1 MKINKNKR
9 RIMRIFIIAILLWC
23 SPCLYAQD
31 RPTFE
36 QAWQAAQNGEP
47 NGYFLLG
54 FFYYQGEGITQNFTE
69 AIKWFKKAA
78 NNGLS
83 NSYGFLGACYIT
95 QKNYVEAINWFKKA
109 INNGDC
115 CYADLGA
122 CYLQLGKF
130 TEAIPWLKKGIDD
143 KRPEYYVSLG
153 QCYYFLQN
161 YTEAIPWLK
170 KAADKGITD
179 SYFTL
184 GLSFYFLKN
193 YTEAIIWL
201 EKAANNGVSQAYA
214 YLGQTYYEQQNYA
227 EAFKWYQKAAL
238 NGETSAFAWMGIMY
252 YWGYGTA
259 RDYSKSFMWFKKAAQ
274 LVNPLADHWLGQL
287 YIKGL
292 GTTQNDYEA
301 FKCFKRATDGGEI
314 HSLNWLGELYYEG
327 RGTEKDYKKAFE
339 CFQNA
344 ANNGIELAYAWLGKM
359 YYAGEG
365 VTQNYSEAYKWTKKA
380 VDKGI
385 KDAYFLMGILLYQGQ
400 GTQQNYNQAFKW
412 LKMAADNG
420 DIKAFG
426 PLGSIYLQGNGVEAN
441 PREAFKWTKKS
452 VESGDISSYTGLGIM
467 YYNGIGTERNAKEAF
482 NSFEKTS
489 SKGDPV
495 ASGWLGY
502 MYLNGIGTQVN
513 KELAFKLTKFA
524 AEKDIPMA
532 IYGIGYMYEFG
543 LGTTINTKEAIKW
556 YQKSYEKGDTQALSS
571 LSLAH
576 YKENNYVEAK
586 KWAEIA
592 ITKDKDAF
600 VGYRILALLNM
611 YGFGVPQNKSKAF
624 EFIAKAID
632 EAKQKGGPMP
642 NTLDVEG
649 ELYLANNDISK
660 AREIYNAILKETPD
674 FYARTETKLSKFMKE
689 HKGDDVDINIPIA
702 NNMSNLTFAV
712 IISNEKYQME
722 KPVQYAE
729 NDGKIFTEY
738 CKKALGLPEKNVHFI
753 TNATLN
759 NIKHEI
765 KWLQD
770 VIAVYNG
777 DAKVIFYYAG
787 HGIPDEQ
794 NKSAYLLPID
804 GYGSDVTTGY
814 ALEDLYKAL
823 GCLPSKAV
831 TVFLDACF
839 SGAKRDGDMLASA
852 RGVAIKVKQNNP
864 TGNMVVFT
872 AAQGDE
878 TAYPYKEEGHG
889 LFTYYLLKKLQET
902 KGDVTLGELGD
913 YIKTQVERQSI
924 VTNGKLQSPAI
935 LSASSIGNSW
945 KEWKL
950 NK

>member
-1 MKINKNKR
+1 
-9 RIMRIFIIAILLWC
+9 MRIFIIAILLWC

-54 FFYYQGEGITQNFTE
+54 FFYYQGEGVTQNFTE

-78 NNGLS
+78 NNGLC

-109 INNGDC
+109 IDNGDC

-193 YTEAIIWL
+193 YTEAIIWF

-214 YLGQTYYEQQNYA
+214 YLGQAYYEQQNYA
-227 EAFKWYQKAAL
+227 EAFKW
-238 NGETSAFAWMGIMY
+238 I
-252 YWGYGTA
+252 
-259 RDYSKSFMWFKKAAQ
+259 
-274 LVNPLADHWLGQL
+274 
-287 YIKGL
+287 
-292 GTTQNDYEA
+292 
-301 FKCFKRATDGGEI
+301 
-314 HSLNWLGELYYEG
+314 
-327 RGTEKDYKKAFE
+327 
-339 CFQNA
+339 
-344 ANNGIELAYAWLGKM
+344 
-359 YYAGEG
+359 
-365 VTQNYSEAYKWTKKA
+365 KKA
-380 VDKGI
+380 VDVKDPFSYGTLGDMYYYGLGTAVNQNEAFRLAKIGSEHEDASAMVLLAKIYGEGKGAP
-385 KDAYFLMGILLYQGQ
+385 KNVAES
-400 GTQQNYNQAFKW
+400 FKW
-412 LKMAADNG
+412 EKKAAEKEFIG
-420 DIKAFG
+420 AF
-426 PLGSIYLQGNGVEAN
+426 L
-441 PREAFKWTKKS
+441 
-452 VESGDISSYTGLGIM
+452 GLGIM
-467 YYNGIGTERNAKEAF
+467 YEEGIGTHK
-482 NSFEKTS
+482 
-489 SKGDPV
+489 
-495 ASGWLGY
+495 
-502 MYLNGIGTQVN
+502 
-513 KELAFKLTKFA
+513 
-524 AEKDIPMA
+524 
-532 IYGIGYMYEFG
+532 
-543 LGTTINTKEAIKW
+543 NTEEAINW
-556 YQKSYEKGDTQALSS
+556 YKKAFDKGVSNAPMFLCTTYYSQKDYA
-571 LSLAH
+571 
-576 YKENNYVEAK
+576 EAK
-586 KWAEIA
+586 KWAELTINQ
-592 ITKDKDAF
+592 KEFAF
-600 VGYRILALLNM
+600 VGYRILALLNI
-611 YGFGVPQNKSKAF
+611 YGLGVPQNKDKAF
-624 EFIAKAID
+624 ELIAKALD
-632 EAKQKGGPMP
+632 GAKQKEGPMP
-642 NTLDVEG
+642 NTLDAEG
-649 ELYLANNDISK
+649 EVYLADNNINK

-674 FYARTETKLSKFMKE
+674 FYAKNETKLSKFMKE
-689 HKGDDVDINIPIA
+689 HKGSDVDFDIPMA
-702 NNMSNLTFAV
+702 NNISNNTFAV
-712 IISNEKYQME
+712 VISNEKYQME
-722 KPVQYAE
+722 KAVQYAE
-729 NDGKIFTEY
+729 NDGKAFTEY
-738 CKKALGLPEKNVHFI
+738 CKKTLGLPEKNVHFV

-770 VIAVYNG
+770 VITVYNG
-777 DAKVIFYYAG
+777 DAKIIFYYAG

-823 GCLPSKAV
+823 GSLPSKSV

-839 SGAKRDGDMLASA
+839 SGAKRDGEMLASA
-852 RGVAIKVKQNNP
+852 RGVAIKVKQATP
-864 TGNMVVFT
+864 VGNIVVFS

-878 TAYPYKEEGHG
+878 TAYPYKEEEHG

-924 VTNGKLQSPAI
+924 VINGKLQSP
-935 LSASSIGNSW
+935 SIVSTATIANSW
-945 KEWKL
+945 KKWTLK
-950 NK
+950 

>member
-1 MKINKNKR
+1 
-9 RIMRIFIIAILLWC
+9 MRIFIIAILLWC

-54 FFYYQGEGITQNFTE
+54 FFYYQGEGVTQNFTE

-78 NNGLS
+78 NNGLC

-109 INNGDC
+109 IDNGDC

-193 YTEAIIWL
+193 YTEAIIWF

-214 YLGQTYYEQQNYA
+214 YLGQAYYEQQNYA
-227 EAFKWYQKAAL
+227 EAY
-238 NGETSAFAWMGIMY
+238 
-252 YWGYGTA
+252 
-259 RDYSKSFMWFKKAAQ
+259 
-274 LVNPLADHWLGQL
+274 
-287 YIKGL
+287 
-292 GTTQNDYEA
+292 
-301 FKCFKRATDGGEI
+301 KCAKIAVD
-314 HSLNWLGELYYEG
+314 
-327 RGTEKDYKKAFE
+327 
-339 CFQNA
+339 
-344 ANNGIELAYAWLGKM
+344 NGIESA
-359 YYAGEG
+359 
-365 VTQNYSEAYKWTKKA
+365 S
-380 VDKGI
+380 
-385 KDAYFLMGILLYQGQ
+385 FLMGIMLYYGH
-400 GTQQNYNQAFKW
+400 GVQQDYNQAFKW
-412 LKMAADNG
+412 LKMAAGYGVYNAY
-420 DIKAFG
+420 DILASMYTFG
-426 PLGSIYLQGNGVEAN
+426 QGTTQN
-441 PREAFKWTKKS
+441 PTEAFKCAKIAADNGIITSYFKVGTMYNNGEGVEQNYQEAYKWIKKAA
-452 VESGDISSYTGLGIM
+452 DAKDPYSYGVLGIM
-467 YYNGIGTERNAKEAF
+467 YYQGIGTAIDLKEAYRIAKIGADYENSEAMALLAQMYGEGKGVPKSVIDSFEWQKKAAEKGYTSAYLGLGVMYEEGIGTFKNAKEAI
-482 NSFEKTS
+482 NWYK
-489 SKGDPV
+489 K
-495 ASGWLGY
+495 A
-502 MYLNGIGTQVN
+502 N
-513 KELAFKLTKFA
+513 KEGNTRASSYLCSAYYNYKL
-524 AEKDIPMA
+524 
-532 IYGIGYMYEFG
+532 
-543 LGTTINTKEAIKW
+543 
-556 YQKSYEKGDTQALSS
+556 
-571 LSLAH
+571 
-576 YKENNYVEAK
+576 ENYTEAK

-611 YGFGVPQNKSKAF
+611 YGFGVPQNKNKAF

-632 EAKQKGGPMP
+632 GAKQTGEPMP
-642 NTLDVEG
+642 NTLDAEG
-649 ELYLANNDISK
+649 ELYLADNNISK
-660 AREIYNAILKETPD
+660 AREIYNAISKETPD
-674 FYARTETKLSKFMKE
+674 FYTQKETKLSKFMKE
-689 HKGDDVDINIPIA
+689 HKGGDVDFDIPIA
-702 NNMSNLTFAV
+702 DNVSNHTFAV

-722 KPVQYAE
+722 KSVQYAE
-729 NDGKIFTEY
+729 NDGKAFTEY
-738 CKKALGLPEKNVHFI
+738 CKKTLGLPEKNVRFI

-770 VIAVYNG
+770 VIAVYKG
-777 DAKVIFYYAG
+777 EAKAIFYYAG

-823 GCLPSKAV
+823 GSLPSKSV

-902 KGDVTLGELGD
+902 KGDVALGELGD

-924 VTNGKLQSPAI
+924 VTNGKLQSPSI
-935 LSASSIGNSW
+935 LPASSIGNGW

>member
-1 MKINKNKR
+1 MKININKR

-36 QAWQAAQNGEP
+36 QAWQAAQNGDP

-54 FFYYQGEGITQNFTE
+54 FFYYQGEGVTQNFTE

-143 KRPEYYVSLG
+143 KKPEYYVSLG

-161 YTEAIPWLK
+161 YTEAISWLK

-193 YTEAIIWL
+193 YTEAIIWF

-214 YLGQTYYEQQNYA
+214 YLGQTYYEQQNY
-227 EAFKWYQKAAL
+227 
-238 NGETSAFAWMGIMY
+238 
-252 YWGYGTA
+252 
-259 RDYSKSFMWFKKAAQ
+259 
-274 LVNPLADHWLGQL
+274 
-287 YIKGL
+287 
-292 GTTQNDYEA
+292 
-301 FKCFKRATDGGEI
+301 
-314 HSLNWLGELYYEG
+314 
-327 RGTEKDYKKAFE
+327 
-339 CFQNA
+339 
-344 ANNGIELAYAWLGKM
+344 
-359 YYAGEG
+359 
-365 VTQNYSEAYKWTKKA
+365 SEAYKCAKIA
-380 VDKGI
+380 VDNGI
-385 KDAYFLMGILLYQGQ
+385 ESASFLMGIMLYYGH
-400 GTQQNYNQAFKW
+400 GVQQDYNQAFKW
-412 LKMAADNG
+412 LKMAAGYGAYNAY
-420 DIKAFG
+420 DILASMYTFG
-426 PLGSIYLQGNGVEAN
+426 QGTAQN
-441 PREAFKWTKKS
+441 PTEAFKCAKIAADNGIITSYFKVGTMYNNGEGVEQNYQEAYKWIKKAA
-452 VESGDISSYTGLGIM
+452 DAKDPYSYGVLGIM
-467 YYNGIGTERNAKEAF
+467 YYQGIGTAIDLKEAYRIAKIGAEYEDPEAMALLARMYREGKGVSKSIID
-482 NSFEKTS
+482 SFEWQK
-489 SKGDPV
+489 K
-495 ASGWLGY
+495 
-502 MYLNGIGTQVN
+502 
-513 KELAFKLTKFA
+513 A
-524 AEKDIPMA
+524 AEKGFVSSFIWL
-532 IYGIGYMYEFG
+532 GVMYEDG
-543 LGTTINTKEAIKW
+543 LGTSKDVNEAITW
-556 YQKSYEKGDTQALSS
+556 YKKANDNDVPNAPMMLCQAYYTQ
-571 LSLAH
+571 
-576 YKENNYVEAK
+576 EDYVEAK
-586 KWAEIA
+586 KWA
-592 ITKDKDAF
+592 DKTINQKEYAL

-611 YGFGVPQNKSKAF
+611 YGLGIPQNKNKAF
-624 EFIAKAID
+624 ELIAKAID
-632 EAKQKGGPMP
+632 EAKQKGVPMP
-642 NTLDVEG
+642 NTLDAEG
-649 ELYLANNDISK
+649 ELYLADNNISK
-660 AREIYNAILKETPD
+660 AREIYNAISKDTPD
-674 FYARTETKLSKFMKE
+674 FYTQKETKLSKFMKE
-689 HKGDDVDINIPIA
+689 NKGGDVDFDIPIA
-702 NNMSNLTFAV
+702 DNVSNHTFAV

-722 KPVQYAE
+722 KSVQYAE
-729 NDGKIFTEY
+729 NDGKMFTEY
-738 CKKALGLPEKNVHFI
+738 CKKTLGLPEKNVHFI

-823 GCLPSKAV
+823 GSLPSKSV

-924 VTNGKLQSPAI
+924 VTNGKLQSPSI
-935 LSASSIGNSW
+935 LPASSIGNGW

>member
-1 MKINKNKR
+1 MKININKR

-54 FFYYQGEGITQNFTE
+54 FFYYQGEGVTQNFTE

-78 NNGLS
+78 NNGLC

-109 INNGDC
+109 IDNGDC

-193 YTEAIIWL
+193 YTEAIIWF

-214 YLGQTYYEQQNYA
+214 YLGQAYYEQQNYA
-227 EAFKWYQKAAL
+227 EAY
-238 NGETSAFAWMGIMY
+238 
-252 YWGYGTA
+252 
-259 RDYSKSFMWFKKAAQ
+259 
-274 LVNPLADHWLGQL
+274 
-287 YIKGL
+287 
-292 GTTQNDYEA
+292 
-301 FKCFKRATDGGEI
+301 KCAKIAVD
-314 HSLNWLGELYYEG
+314 
-327 RGTEKDYKKAFE
+327 
-339 CFQNA
+339 
-344 ANNGIELAYAWLGKM
+344 NGIESA
-359 YYAGEG
+359 
-365 VTQNYSEAYKWTKKA
+365 S
-380 VDKGI
+380 
-385 KDAYFLMGILLYQGQ
+385 FLMGIMLYYGH
-400 GTQQNYNQAFKW
+400 GVQQDYNQAFKW
-412 LKMAADNG
+412 LKMAAGYGVYNAY
-420 DIKAFG
+420 DILASMYTFG
-426 PLGSIYLQGNGVEAN
+426 QGTTQN
-441 PREAFKWTKKS
+441 PTEAFKCAKIAADNGIITSYFKVGTMYNNGEGVEQNYQEAYKWIKKAA
-452 VESGDISSYTGLGIM
+452 DAKDPYSYGVLGIM
-467 YYNGIGTERNAKEAF
+467 YYQGIGTAIDLKEAYRIAKIGADYENSEAMALLAQMYGEGKGVPKSVIDSFEWQKKAAEKGYTSAYLGLGVMYEEGIGTFKNAKEAI
-482 NSFEKTS
+482 NWYK
-489 SKGDPV
+489 K
-495 ASGWLGY
+495 A
-502 MYLNGIGTQVN
+502 N
-513 KELAFKLTKFA
+513 KEGNTRASSYLCSAYYKL
-524 AEKDIPMA
+524 
-532 IYGIGYMYEFG
+532 
-543 LGTTINTKEAIKW
+543 
-556 YQKSYEKGDTQALSS
+556 
-571 LSLAH
+571 
-576 YKENNYVEAK
+576 ENYTEAK

-611 YGFGVPQNKSKAF
+611 YGFGVPQNKNKAF

-632 EAKQKGGPMP
+632 GAKQTGEPMP
-642 NTLDVEG
+642 NTLDAEG
-649 ELYLANNDISK
+649 ELYLADNNISK
-660 AREIYNAILKETPD
+660 AREIYNAISKETPD
-674 FYARTETKLSKFMKE
+674 FYTQKETKLSKFMKE
-689 HKGDDVDINIPIA
+689 HKGGDVDFDIPIA
-702 NNMSNLTFAV
+702 DNVSNHTFAV

-722 KPVQYAE
+722 KSVQYAE
-729 NDGKIFTEY
+729 NDGKAFTEY
-738 CKKALGLPEKNVHFI
+738 CKKTLGLPEKNVRFI

-770 VIAVYNG
+770 VIAVYKG
-777 DAKVIFYYAG
+777 EAKAIFYYAG

-823 GCLPSKAV
+823 GSLPSKSV

-852 RGVAIKVKQNNP
+852 RGVAIKVKQATP
-864 TGNMVVFT
+864 VGNIVVFS

-878 TAYPYKEEGHG
+878 TAYPYKEEEHG

-902 KGDVTLGELGD
+902 KGNVILGELSD

-924 VTNGKLQSPAI
+924 VINGKLQSPSFVSTATI
-935 LSASSIGNSW
+935 ANSW
-945 KEWKL
+945 KKWTLK
-950 NK
+950 

>member
-1 MKINKNKR
+1 MKININKR

-54 FFYYQGEGITQNFTE
+54 FFYYQGEGVTQNFTE

-78 NNGLS
+78 NNGLC

-109 INNGDC
+109 IDNGDC

-193 YTEAIIWL
+193 YTEAIIWF

-214 YLGQTYYEQQNYA
+214 YLGQAYYEQQNYA
-227 EAFKWYQKAAL
+227 EAY
-238 NGETSAFAWMGIMY
+238 
-252 YWGYGTA
+252 
-259 RDYSKSFMWFKKAAQ
+259 
-274 LVNPLADHWLGQL
+274 
-287 YIKGL
+287 
-292 GTTQNDYEA
+292 
-301 FKCFKRATDGGEI
+301 KCAKIAVD
-314 HSLNWLGELYYEG
+314 
-327 RGTEKDYKKAFE
+327 
-339 CFQNA
+339 
-344 ANNGIELAYAWLGKM
+344 NGIESA
-359 YYAGEG
+359 
-365 VTQNYSEAYKWTKKA
+365 S
-380 VDKGI
+380 
-385 KDAYFLMGILLYQGQ
+385 FLMGIMLYYGH
-400 GTQQNYNQAFKW
+400 GVQQDYNQAFKW
-412 LKMAADNG
+412 LKMAAGYGVYNAY
-420 DIKAFG
+420 DILASMYTFG
-426 PLGSIYLQGNGVEAN
+426 QGTTQN
-441 PREAFKWTKKS
+441 PTEAFKCAKIAADNGIITSYFKVGTMYNNGEGVEQNYQEAYKWIKKAA
-452 VESGDISSYTGLGIM
+452 DAKDPYSYGVLGIM
-467 YYNGIGTERNAKEAF
+467 YYQGIGTAIDLKEAYRIAKIGADYENSEAMALLAQMYGEGKGVPKSVIDSFEWQKKAAEKGYTSAYLGLGVMYEEGIGTFKNAKEAI
-482 NSFEKTS
+482 NWYK
-489 SKGDPV
+489 K
-495 ASGWLGY
+495 A
-502 MYLNGIGTQVN
+502 N
-513 KELAFKLTKFA
+513 KEGNTRASSYLCSAYYKL
-524 AEKDIPMA
+524 
-532 IYGIGYMYEFG
+532 
-543 LGTTINTKEAIKW
+543 
-556 YQKSYEKGDTQALSS
+556 
-571 LSLAH
+571 
-576 YKENNYVEAK
+576 ENYTEAK

-611 YGFGVPQNKSKAF
+611 YGFGVPQNKNKAF

-632 EAKQKGGPMP
+632 GAKQTGEPMP
-642 NTLDVEG
+642 NTLDAEG
-649 ELYLANNDISK
+649 ELYLADNNISK
-660 AREIYNAILKETPD
+660 AREIYNAISKETPD
-674 FYARTETKLSKFMKE
+674 FYTQKETKLSKFMKE
-689 HKGDDVDINIPIA
+689 HKGGDVDFDIPIA
-702 NNMSNLTFAV
+702 DNVSNHTFAV

-722 KPVQYAE
+722 KSVQYAE
-729 NDGKIFTEY
+729 NDGKAFTEY
-738 CKKALGLPEKNVHFI
+738 CKKTLGLPEKNVRFI

-770 VIAVYNG
+770 VIAVYKG
-777 DAKVIFYYAG
+777 EAKAIFYYAG

-823 GCLPSKAV
+823 GSLPSKSV

-878 TAYPYKEEGHG
+878 TAYPYKEEEHG

-924 VTNGKLQSPAI
+924 VINGKLQSP
-935 LSASSIGNSW
+935 SIVSTATIANSW
-945 KEWKL
+945 KKWTLK
-950 NK
+950 

>member
-1 MKINKNKR
+1 MKININKR

-23 SPCLYAQD
+23 SSCLYAQD

-54 FFYYQGEGITQNFTE
+54 FFYYQGEGVTQNFTE

-78 NNGLS
+78 NNGLC

-109 INNGDC
+109 IDNGDC

-193 YTEAIIWL
+193 YTEAIIWF

-214 YLGQTYYEQQNYA
+214 YLGQAYYEQQNYA
-227 EAFKWYQKAAL
+227 EAFKW
-238 NGETSAFAWMGIMY
+238 I
-252 YWGYGTA
+252 
-259 RDYSKSFMWFKKAAQ
+259 
-274 LVNPLADHWLGQL
+274 
-287 YIKGL
+287 
-292 GTTQNDYEA
+292 
-301 FKCFKRATDGGEI
+301 
-314 HSLNWLGELYYEG
+314 
-327 RGTEKDYKKAFE
+327 
-339 CFQNA
+339 
-344 ANNGIELAYAWLGKM
+344 
-359 YYAGEG
+359 
-365 VTQNYSEAYKWTKKA
+365 KKA
-380 VDKGI
+380 VDVKDPFSYGTLGDMYYYGLGTAVNQNEAFRLAKIGSEHEDASAMVLLAKIYGEGKGAP
-385 KDAYFLMGILLYQGQ
+385 KNVAES
-400 GTQQNYNQAFKW
+400 FKW
-412 LKMAADNG
+412 EKKAAEKEFIG
-420 DIKAFG
+420 AF
-426 PLGSIYLQGNGVEAN
+426 L
-441 PREAFKWTKKS
+441 
-452 VESGDISSYTGLGIM
+452 GLGIM
-467 YYNGIGTERNAKEAF
+467 YEEGIGTHK
-482 NSFEKTS
+482 
-489 SKGDPV
+489 
-495 ASGWLGY
+495 
-502 MYLNGIGTQVN
+502 
-513 KELAFKLTKFA
+513 
-524 AEKDIPMA
+524 
-532 IYGIGYMYEFG
+532 
-543 LGTTINTKEAIKW
+543 NTEEAINW
-556 YQKSYEKGDTQALSS
+556 YKKAFDKGVSNAPMFLCTTYYSQKDYA
-571 LSLAH
+571 
-576 YKENNYVEAK
+576 EAK
-586 KWAEIA
+586 KWAELTINQ
-592 ITKDKDAF
+592 KEFAF
-600 VGYRILALLNM
+600 VGYRILALLNI
-611 YGFGVPQNKSKAF
+611 YGLGVPQNKDKAF
-624 EFIAKAID
+624 ELIAKALD
-632 EAKQKGGPMP
+632 GAKQKEGPMP
-642 NTLDVEG
+642 NTLDAEG
-649 ELYLANNDISK
+649 EVYLADNNINK

-674 FYARTETKLSKFMKE
+674 FYAKNETKLSKFMKE
-689 HKGDDVDINIPIA
+689 HKGSDVDFDIPMA
-702 NNMSNLTFAV
+702 NNISNNTFAV
-712 IISNEKYQME
+712 VISNEKYQME
-722 KPVQYAE
+722 KAVQYAE
-729 NDGKIFTEY
+729 NDGKAFTEY
-738 CKKALGLPEKNVHFI
+738 CKKTLGLPEKNVHFV

-770 VIAVYNG
+770 VITVYNG
-777 DAKVIFYYAG
+777 DAKIIFYYAG

-823 GCLPSKAV
+823 GSLPSKSV

-839 SGAKRDGDMLASA
+839 SGAKRDGEMLASA
-852 RGVAIKVKQNNP
+852 RGVAIKVKQATP
-864 TGNMVVFT
+864 VGNIVVFS

-878 TAYPYKEEGHG
+878 TAYPYKEEEHG

-924 VTNGKLQSPAI
+924 VINGKLQSP
-935 LSASSIGNSW
+935 SIVSTATIANSW
-945 KEWKL
+945 KKWTLK
-950 NK
+950 

>member
-1 MKINKNKR
+1 
-9 RIMRIFIIAILLWC
+9 MRIFIIAILLWC

-54 FFYYQGEGITQNFTE
+54 FFYYQGEGVTQNFTE

-78 NNGLS
+78 NNGLC

-109 INNGDC
+109 IDNGDC

-193 YTEAIIWL
+193 YTEAIIWF

-214 YLGQTYYEQQNYA
+214 YLGQAYYEQQNYA
-227 EAFKWYQKAAL
+227 EAY
-238 NGETSAFAWMGIMY
+238 
-252 YWGYGTA
+252 
-259 RDYSKSFMWFKKAAQ
+259 
-274 LVNPLADHWLGQL
+274 
-287 YIKGL
+287 
-292 GTTQNDYEA
+292 
-301 FKCFKRATDGGEI
+301 KCAKIAVD
-314 HSLNWLGELYYEG
+314 
-327 RGTEKDYKKAFE
+327 
-339 CFQNA
+339 
-344 ANNGIELAYAWLGKM
+344 NGIESA
-359 YYAGEG
+359 
-365 VTQNYSEAYKWTKKA
+365 S
-380 VDKGI
+380 
-385 KDAYFLMGILLYQGQ
+385 FLMGIMLYYGH
-400 GTQQNYNQAFKW
+400 GVQQDYNQAFKW
-412 LKMAADNG
+412 LKMAAGYGVYNAY
-420 DIKAFG
+420 DILASMYTFG
-426 PLGSIYLQGNGVEAN
+426 QGTTQN
-441 PREAFKWTKKS
+441 PTEAFKCAKIAADNGIITSYFKVGTMYNNGEGVEQNYQEAYKWIKKAA
-452 VESGDISSYTGLGIM
+452 EAKDPYSYGALGIM
-467 YYNGIGTERNAKEAF
+467 YYQGIGTAIDLKEAYRIAKIGAEYE
-482 NSFEKTS
+482 NPEAMELLARMYREGKGVSKSIIDSFEWQK
-489 SKGDPV
+489 K
-495 ASGWLGY
+495 
-502 MYLNGIGTQVN
+502 
-513 KELAFKLTKFA
+513 A
-524 AEKDIPMA
+524 AEKGFVSSFIWL
-532 IYGIGYMYEFG
+532 GVMYEDG
-543 LGTTINTKEAIKW
+543 LGTSKDVNEAITW
-556 YQKSYEKGDTQALSS
+556 YKKAYDKNVPDAPMMLCTAYYTQKD
-571 LSLAH
+571 
-576 YKENNYVEAK
+576 YVEAK
-586 KWAEIA
+586 KWA
-592 ITKDKDAF
+592 DKTINQKEFAF
-600 VGYRILALLNM
+600 VGYRILALLNI
-611 YGFGVPQNKSKAF
+611 YGLGVPQNKDKAF
-624 EFIAKAID
+624 ELIAKALD
-632 EAKQKGGPMP
+632 GARQKGDSMP

-649 ELYLANNDISK
+649 ELYLANNNISK
-660 AREIYNAILKETPD
+660 AREIYNDILKETPD
-674 FYARTETKLSKFMKE
+674 FYTQKETKLSEFMKE
-689 HKGDDVDINIPIA
+689 HKGGDVDFYIPIA
-702 NNMSNLTFAV
+702 DNVSNHTFAV
-712 IISNEKYQME
+712 VISNEKYQME

-729 NDGKIFTEY
+729 NDGNTFAEY
-738 CKKALGLPEKNVHFI
+738 CKKTLGLPEKNVHFI

-765 KWLQD
+765 KWLED
-770 VIAVYNG
+770 VIAVYHG

-823 GCLPSKAV
+823 GSLPSKSV

-852 RGVAIKVKQNNP
+852 RGVAIKVKQATP
-864 TGNMVVFT
+864 VGNIVVFS

-878 TAYPYKEEGHG
+878 TAYPYKEEEHG

-902 KGDVTLGELGD
+902 KGNVTLGELSD

-924 VTNGKLQSPAI
+924 VINGKLQSPSFVSTATI
-935 LSASSIGNSW
+935 ANSW
-945 KEWKL
+945 KKWTLK
-950 NK
+950 

>member
-1 MKINKNKR
+1 
-9 RIMRIFIIAILLWC
+9 MRNFIIAILLLT
-23 SPCLYAQD
+23 SSCLYAQNQ
-31 RPTFE
+31 PTFE
-36 QAWQAAQNGEP
+36 QAWQAAQKGDP

-54 FFYYQGEGITQNFTE
+54 FFYYQGEGVTQNFTE

-227 EAFKWYQKAAL
+227 EAFKWA
-238 NGETSAFAWMGIMY
+238 
-252 YWGYGTA
+252 
-259 RDYSKSFMWFKKAAQ
+259 
-274 LVNPLADHWLGQL
+274 
-287 YIKGL
+287 
-292 GTTQNDYEA
+292 
-301 FKCFKRATDGGEI
+301 
-314 HSLNWLGELYYEG
+314 
-327 RGTEKDYKKAFE
+327 
-339 CFQNA
+339 
-344 ANNGIELAYAWLGKM
+344 
-359 YYAGEG
+359 
-365 VTQNYSEAYKWTKKA
+365 KKA
-380 VDKGI
+380 VESKAPA
-385 KDAYFLMGILLYQGQ
+385 AYGF
-400 GTQQNYNQAFKW
+400 
-412 LKMAADNG
+412 
-420 DIKAFG
+420 
-426 PLGSIYLQGNGVEAN
+426 LGSMYLYGKGTSKN
-441 PREAFKWTKKS
+441 PNEAFKWTSKA
-452 VESGDISSYTGLGIM
+452 VENGDIASNTGLGIM
-467 YYNGIGTERNAKEAF
+467 YLNGLGTERNEQKAFECFEKTASAGDPVACSWLGVMYMNGIGTPTNKAQGFKWTKE
-482 NSFEKTS
+482 
-489 SKGDPV
+489 
-495 ASGWLGY
+495 
-502 MYLNGIGTQVN
+502 
-513 KELAFKLTKFA
+513 A
-524 AEKDIPMA
+524 AEK
-532 IYGIGYMYEFG
+532 GYIDSYISLGSCYEFG
-543 LGTTINTKEAIKW
+543 TGTEKNINEAINCYK
-556 YQKSYEKGDTQALSS
+556 KANEKGNEHAASRLCAAYYISGDYA
-571 LSLAH
+571 
-576 YKENNYVEAK
+576 EAK
-586 KWAEIA
+586 KWSEVA
-592 ITKDKDAF
+592 ITKKEDFF
-600 VGYRILALLNM
+600 VGYRILALLNI
-611 YGFGVPQNKSKAF
+611 YGLGVPQNKDKAF
-624 EFIAKAID
+624 ELMRQALDGAK
-632 EAKQKGGPMP
+632 ETNLSMPM
-642 NTLDVEG
+642 TLDTEG
-649 ELYLANNDISK
+649 ELYLADNNLSK

-674 FYARTETKLSKFMKE
+674 FYTQKETKLSKFMKE
-689 HKGDDVDINIPIA
+689 HKGSDVDFDIPMA
-702 NNMSNLTFAV
+702 NNVSNHTFAV
-712 IISNEKYQME
+712 VISNEKYQIE
-722 KPVQYAE
+722 KSVQYAE
-729 NDGKIFTEY
+729 NDGKAFAEY
-738 CKKALGLPEKNVHFI
+738 CKKTLGLPEKNVRFI

-823 GCLPSKAV
+823 GSLPSKSV

>member
-1 MKINKNKR
+1 MKININKR

-54 FFYYQGEGITQNFTE
+54 FFYYQGEGVTQNFTE

-143 KRPEYYVSLG
+143 KKPEYYVSLG

-193 YTEAIIWL
+193 YTEAIIWF

-214 YLGQTYYEQQNYA
+214 YLGQTYYEQQNY
-227 EAFKWYQKAAL
+227 
-238 NGETSAFAWMGIMY
+238 
-252 YWGYGTA
+252 
-259 RDYSKSFMWFKKAAQ
+259 
-274 LVNPLADHWLGQL
+274 
-287 YIKGL
+287 
-292 GTTQNDYEA
+292 
-301 FKCFKRATDGGEI
+301 
-314 HSLNWLGELYYEG
+314 
-327 RGTEKDYKKAFE
+327 
-339 CFQNA
+339 
-344 ANNGIELAYAWLGKM
+344 
-359 YYAGEG
+359 
-365 VTQNYSEAYKWTKKA
+365 SEAYKWIKKA
-380 VDKGI
+380 ADA
-385 KDAYFLMGILLYQGQ
+385 KDPYSY
-400 GTQQNYNQAFKW
+400 
-412 LKMAADNG
+412 
-420 DIKAFG
+420 
-426 PLGSIYLQGNGVEAN
+426 GV
-441 PREAFKWTKKS
+441 
-452 VESGDISSYTGLGIM
+452 LGIM
-467 YYNGIGTERNAKEAF
+467 YYQGIGTAIDLKEAYRIAKIGAEYENSEAMALLAQMYGEGKGVPKSVIDSFEWQKKAAEKGYTSAYLGLGVMYEEGIGTFKNAKEAI
-482 NSFEKTS
+482 NWYK
-489 SKGDPV
+489 K
-495 ASGWLGY
+495 A
-502 MYLNGIGTQVN
+502 N
-513 KELAFKLTKFA
+513 KEGNTRASSYLCSAYYKL
-524 AEKDIPMA
+524 
-532 IYGIGYMYEFG
+532 
-543 LGTTINTKEAIKW
+543 
-556 YQKSYEKGDTQALSS
+556 
-571 LSLAH
+571 
-576 YKENNYVEAK
+576 ENYTEAK

-611 YGFGVPQNKSKAF
+611 YGFGVPQNKNKAF

-632 EAKQKGGPMP
+632 GAKQTGEPMP
-642 NTLDVEG
+642 NTLDAEG
-649 ELYLANNDISK
+649 ELYLADNNISK
-660 AREIYNAILKETPD
+660 AREIYNAISKETPD
-674 FYARTETKLSKFMKE
+674 FYTQKETKLSKFMKE
-689 HKGDDVDINIPIA
+689 HKGSDVDFDIPMA
-702 NNMSNLTFAV
+702 NNISNNTFAV
-712 IISNEKYQME
+712 VISNEKYQME
-722 KPVQYAE
+722 KAVQYAE
-729 NDGKIFTEY
+729 NDGKTFADY
-738 CKKALGLPEKNVHFI
+738 CRKTLGLPEKNVHFV

-770 VIAVYNG
+770 VITVYNG
-777 DAKVIFYYAG
+777 DAKIIFYYAG

-823 GCLPSKAV
+823 GSLPSKSV

-839 SGAKRDGDMLASA
+839 SGAKRDGEMLASA
-852 RGVAIKVKQNNP
+852 RGVAIKVKQATP
-864 TGNMVVFT
+864 VGNIVVFS

-878 TAYPYKEEGHG
+878 TAYPYKEEEHG

-924 VTNGKLQSPAI
+924 VINGKLQSP
-935 LSASSIGNSW
+935 SIVSTATIANSW
-945 KEWKL
+945 KKRTL
-950 NK
+950 K